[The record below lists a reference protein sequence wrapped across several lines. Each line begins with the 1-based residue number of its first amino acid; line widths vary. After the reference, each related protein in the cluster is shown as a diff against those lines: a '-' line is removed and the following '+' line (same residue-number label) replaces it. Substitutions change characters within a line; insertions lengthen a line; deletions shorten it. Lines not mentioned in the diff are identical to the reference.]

1 VTKSGSPTSHITRSP
16 TVNLALP
23 GSFESEESTKDGSGV
38 HAFSKY
44 HKSED
49 GGDDDSGGFG
59 DDFDDFE
66 EGGEDAE
73 FGDFDEGFQEAE
85 AAPVPPIQSL
95 PTITPSFVSRQ
106 AARLAHQVDVTISTH
121 C

>member
-1 VTKSGSPTSHITRSP
+1 MTESGSPTSHITRSP

-23 GSFESEESTKDGSGV
+23 SSFESEESTKKVLGVNAIPEYLENEDGSG
-38 HAFSKY
+38 
-44 HKSED
+44 
-49 GGDDDSGGFG
+49 GDNGGFG

-106 AARLAHQVDVTISTH
+106 AARIAHQVDVTISTH